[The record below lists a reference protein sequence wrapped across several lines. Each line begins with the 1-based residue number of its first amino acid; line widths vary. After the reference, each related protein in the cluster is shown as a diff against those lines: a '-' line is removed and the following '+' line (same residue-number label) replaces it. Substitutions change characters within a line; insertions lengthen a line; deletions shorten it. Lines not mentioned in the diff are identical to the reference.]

1 METLIE
7 CIRKCN
13 KYADVAQRGY
23 AEHQLME
30 FFLDQIKESG
40 AYLLYVREWNAKPAN
55 KKTYK
60 AMKMH
65 FLAAQKA
72 RRELGGTAGSTGYV
86 NHMTGTFENAM
97 NQFAKGVA
105 NQRAEQAT
113 LYESNAN
120 LQAKVEAQTA
130 KINQLVHD
138 IQQMQMTQS
147 YQINQMMMAGK
158 RTSSNNNR

>member
-1 METLIE
+1 
-7 CIRKCN
+7 
-13 KYADVAQRGY
+13 
-23 AEHQLME
+23 
-30 FFLDQIKESG
+30 
-40 AYLLYVREWNAKPAN
+40 
-55 KKTYK
+55 
-60 AMKMH
+60 MKMH

-72 RRELGGTAGSTGYV
+72 RRELGGTEGSTGYV

-97 NQFAKGVA
+97 NQFAEGVV
-105 NQRAEQAT
+105 NQRAEQST

-120 LQAKVEAQTA
+120 LQAKVEAKTA
-130 KINQLVHD
+130 QINQLVHD